1 MTQPELFTTHRA
13 PHRTSYAPATETRD
27 ASYAAI
33 RSELSD
39 RQRRYLCALERAAME
54 GIRTKSGEIIRDLT
68 DQEATAILGWGVNQT
83 TARRNELCGGSGS
96 DAHVRRSPLVQK
108 SQKRACHVTGRTVQ
122 AWRPTLQTKL
132 L

>member
-1 MTQPELFTTHRA
+1 MTQPELFTTHAR
-13 PHRTSYAPATETRD
+13 PHGTTYAPATETRD

-33 RSELSD
+33 RRELGA
-39 RQRRYLCALERAAME
+39 RQRRYLAALEQAQTE
-54 GIRTKSGEIIRDLT
+54 GVRTRSGEIIHDLT
-68 DQEATAILGWGVNQT
+68 DQEATAILGRGVNQT

-96 DAHVRRSPLVQK
+96 SAHVRRSPLVQK

-122 AWRPTLQTKL
+122 AWRPTFQTTL